1 MMFLLLNI
9 ETKSQNSI
17 RKPPKIYLFIL
28 KKREKEKQN
37 LRSNN
42 IIKRMQNPPEI
53 MEFH

>member
-28 KKREKEKQN
+28 KKEKKKNRICVQ
-37 LRSNN
+37 
-42 IIKRMQNPPEI
+42 II
-53 MEFH
+53 